1 MSDFEIR
8 TLGTEEH
15 RAASNL
21 FRETVHFPPSDDAEW
36 VYAARYYQPGG
47 TVGAFDPELIG
58 TARSF
63 DAELTVPGGAR
74 LPMVGVTSVGVRA
87 DRTRRGVLR
96 AMMTAQLEDFAA
108 RGVVFANLLAS
119 ESGIYGR
126 FGYGLASDHQEIVV
140 PKPARELRPVAGIAD
155 VRIRYV
161 DVRETLAETAA
172 LRNKLANERVGMFEH
187 DDRWQE
193 LVVSDNVMVDPSN
206 ASALRCVLA
215 ERDGELTGFAHYRT
229 KRADKGFVEVRRMH
243 AVDLASHAALWRYLL
258 EPDLL
263 SETRYEA
270 LPSDDPLLDLLV
282 DQRAPSPI
290 TRDGLWL
297 RFVDLAP
304 ALAAR
309 TYSRDIDVVLEV
321 TDGFLPWNAGKWHLA
336 GGPAGATCESTTRP
350 ADLTVDVRD
359 LASVYLGKPSFV
371 RLGAAGLVQEHT
383 AGALEAA
390 AQAFST
396 SRLPWLDTGF

>member
-1 MSDFEIR
+1 MAIEIGRFE
-8 TLGTEEH
+8 G
-15 RAASNL
+15 
-21 FRETVHFPPSDDAEW
+21 EW
-36 VYAARYYQPGG
+36 GELL
-47 TVGAFDPELIG
+47 ELIDVAFSAPWSEAQLEAERQVWEPDRSIVAIDEKQLVG
-58 TARSF
+58 HTAAFSHRM
-63 DAELTVPGGAR
+63 TVPGAQV
-74 LPMVGVTSVGVRA
+74 PMAGVTMVGVRA
-87 DRTRRGVLR
+87 THRRRGILR
-96 AMMTAQLEDFAA
+96 DLMRAQLNEIHEAGTEPLA
-108 RGVVFANLLAS
+108 GLTAS
-119 ESGIYGR
+119 EAVIYGR

-140 PKPARELRPVAGIAD
+140 PKPARELRPVAGIDD

-161 DVRETLAETAA
+161 GVRETLAETAA
-172 LRNKLANERVGMFEH
+172 LRNKLATERVGMFEH
-187 DDRWQE
+187 NDRWQE
-193 LVVSDNVMVDPSN
+193 IVVSDNVMVDPSN

-229 KRADKGFVEVRRMH
+229 KRADKGFVEVRRVH

-309 TYSRDIDVVLEV
+309 TYARDIDVVLEV

-336 GGPAGATCESTTRP
+336 GGPAGATCESTARP

-371 RLGAAGLVQEHT
+371 RLGAAGLAQEHT
-383 AGALEAA
+383 AGALQAA

>member
-1 MSDFEIR
+1 MAIETGRFE
-8 TLGTEEH
+8 G
-15 RAASNL
+15 
-21 FRETVHFPPSDDAEW
+21 EW
-36 VYAARYYQPGG
+36 GELL
-47 TVGAFDPELIG
+47 ELIDVAFSAPWSDAQLEAERRVWEPDRSIVAIDEKQLVG
-58 TARSF
+58 HTAAFSHRM
-63 DAELTVPGGAR
+63 TVPGAQVPMAGVT
-74 LPMVGVTSVGVRA
+74 MVGVRPTHR
-87 DRTRRGVLR
+87 RRGILR
-96 AMMTAQLEDFAA
+96 DLMRAQLHEIHEAGA
-108 RGVVFANLLAS
+108 EPLAGLTAS
-119 ESGIYGR
+119 EAVIYGR

-140 PKPARELRPVAGIAD
+140 PKPARELRPVAGIDD

-172 LRNKLANERVGMFEH
+172 LRNKLATERVGMFEH
-187 DDRWQE
+187 DERWQE
-193 LVVSDNVMVDPSN
+193 LVVSDNVMVNPSN

-229 KRADKGFVEVRRMH
+229 KRADKGFVEVRRVH

-270 LPSDDPLLDLLV
+270 LPSDDPLLDLLI

-309 TYSRDIDVVLEV
+309 TYARDIDVVLEV

-336 GGPAGATCESTTRP
+336 GGPAGASCESTTRP

-371 RLGAAGLVQEHT
+371 RLGAAGLAQEHT

>member
-1 MSDFEIR
+1 MAIEIGRFE
-8 TLGTEEH
+8 G
-15 RAASNL
+15 
-21 FRETVHFPPSDDAEW
+21 EW
-36 VYAARYYQPGG
+36 GELL
-47 TVGAFDPELIG
+47 ELIDVAFSAPWSEAQLEAERRVWEPDRSIVAIDEKQLVG
-58 TARSF
+58 HTAAFSHRM
-63 DAELTVPGGAR
+63 TVPGAQV
-74 LPMVGVTSVGVRA
+74 PMAGVTMVGVRA
-87 DRTRRGVLR
+87 THRRRGILR
-96 AMMTAQLEDFAA
+96 DLMRTQLTEIHEAGTEPLA
-108 RGVVFANLLAS
+108 GLTAS
-119 ESGIYGR
+119 EAVIYGR

-229 KRADKGFVEVRRMH
+229 KRADKGFVEVRRVH

>member
-1 MSDFEIR
+1 MAIEIGRFE
-8 TLGTEEH
+8 G
-15 RAASNL
+15 
-21 FRETVHFPPSDDAEW
+21 EW
-36 VYAARYYQPGG
+36 GELL
-47 TVGAFDPELIG
+47 ELIDVAFSAPWSAAQLEAERRVWEPDRSIVAIDEKQLVG
-58 TARSF
+58 HTAAFSHRM
-63 DAELTVPGGAR
+63 TVPGAQV
-74 LPMVGVTSVGVRA
+74 PMAGVTMVGVRA
-87 DRTRRGVLR
+87 THRRRGILR
-96 AMMTAQLEDFAA
+96 DLMRAQLNEIHEAGTEPLA
-108 RGVVFANLLAS
+108 GLTAS
-119 ESGIYGR
+119 EAVIYGR

-140 PKPARELRPVAGIAD
+140 PKPARELRPVAGIDD

-161 DVRETLAETAA
+161 DVRDTLAETAA
-172 LRNKLANERVGMFEH
+172 LRNKLATERVGMFEH

-193 LVVSDNVMVDPSN
+193 LVVSDNVMVNPAN

-215 ERDGELTGFAHYRT
+215 ERGGGLSGFAHYRT
-229 KRADKGFVEVRRMH
+229 KRAEKGFVEVRRVH

-309 TYSRDIDVVLEV
+309 TYARDIDVVLEV

-350 ADLTVDVRD
+350 ADLSVDVRD
-359 LASVYLGKPSFV
+359 LASVYLGKPSLV
-371 RLGAAGLVQEHT
+371 RLGAAGLAQEHT

>member
-1 MSDFEIR
+1 MAIEIGRFE
-8 TLGTEEH
+8 G
-15 RAASNL
+15 
-21 FRETVHFPPSDDAEW
+21 EW
-36 VYAARYYQPGG
+36 GELL
-47 TVGAFDPELIG
+47 ELIDVAFSAPWSEAQLEAERQVWEPDRSIVAVDEKQLVG
-58 TARSF
+58 HTAAFSHRM
-63 DAELTVPGGAR
+63 TVPGAQV
-74 LPMVGVTSVGVRA
+74 PMAGVTMVGVRA
-87 DRTRRGVLR
+87 THRRRGILR
-96 AMMTAQLEDFAA
+96 DLMRAQLNEIHEAGTEPLA
-108 RGVVFANLLAS
+108 GLTAS
-119 ESGIYGR
+119 EAVIYGR

-140 PKPARELRPVAGIAD
+140 PKPARELRPVAGIDD

-161 DVRETLAETAA
+161 GVRETLAETAA
-172 LRNKLANERVGMFEH
+172 LRNKLATERVGMFEH
-187 DDRWQE
+187 NDRWQE
-193 LVVSDNVMVDPSN
+193 IVVSDNVMVDPSN

-229 KRADKGFVEVRRMH
+229 KRADKGFVEVRRVH

-309 TYSRDIDVVLEV
+309 TYARDIDVVLEV

-371 RLGAAGLVQEHT
+371 RLGASGLAQEHT
-383 AGALEAA
+383 AGALQAA